1 VPPASHAEALRRMR
15 DRQWEPKKLDVE

>member
-15 DRQWEPKKLDVE
+15 HRQWEPKKLDIE